1 MGLVTLVSLPIIAAV
16 LAITLIGLPFT
27 FLAVVSWLMFIYLA
41 KIVVGLFV
49 GKTLLTNT
57 RYANNDFAL
66 LMAGIATVLVA
77 VNLPA
82 IGGIAS
88 FLITTFGIGLIAQQL
103 LMAIKS
109 RDDKASMD

>member
-1 MGLVTLVSLPIIAAV
+1 
-16 LAITLIGLPFT
+16 
-27 FLAVVSWLMFIYLA
+27 
-41 KIVVGLFV
+41 
-49 GKTLLTNT
+49 
-57 RYANNDFAL
+57 
-66 LMAGIATVLVA
+66 